1 MSLNISEQVV
11 KGEAIESDSDEE
23 IVHDFRENT
32 HTIVSALLFTS
43 CVYVETIQQ
52 TINLIY

>member
-1 MSLNISEQVV
+1 M

-32 HTIVSALLFTS
+32 HTIVSALLFTTS
-43 CVYVETIQQ
+43 VCLETIRQFF
-52 TINLIY
+52 NLIY

>member
-1 MSLNISEQVV
+1 MSVDGSELVV

-32 HTIVSALLFTS
+32 HSIVSCFYCALLN
-43 CVYVETIQQ
+43 EH
-52 TINLIY
+52 